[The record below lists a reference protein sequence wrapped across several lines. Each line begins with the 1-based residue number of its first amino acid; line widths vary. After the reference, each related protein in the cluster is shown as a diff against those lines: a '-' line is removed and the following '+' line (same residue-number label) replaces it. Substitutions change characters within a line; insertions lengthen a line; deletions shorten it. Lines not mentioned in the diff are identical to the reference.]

1 MRSNSTSKVSY
12 FAVRSMRKIASQQ
25 YRKQVSVVLVVEVVL
40 VVVLH
45 RTSRC
50 EVCGVYK
57 PTWPQTCLANV
68 GGSSSIGGSGSNIGN
83 SGSNNRTSGSD
94 VHRTSPCEV

>member
-1 MRSNSTSKVSY
+1 MRTILVVVMHRSGNNSTSKASY
-12 FAVRSMRKIASQQ
+12 FALRSMRKIASQQ

-50 EVCGVYK
+50 EV
-57 PTWPQTCLANV
+57 
-68 GGSSSIGGSGSNIGN
+68 
-83 SGSNNRTSGSD
+83 
-94 VHRTSPCEV
+94 